1 MSSEPSS
8 IGNVWPNS
16 ATSPSP
22 RSRRS
27 IAVAVAEG
35 TPVSGWKASKGPDG
49 QTPAT
54 TSSILIHSAVSVSNL
69 RVSAH
74 SGGGWTTSLVA
85 NMNWLR
91 SIGCCGAWSTV
102 AGQVGLAGRS

>member
-1 MSSEPSS
+1 VSSEPSS

-35 TPVSGWKASKGPDG
+35 TPCKRLESEQRTRWAD
-49 QTPAT
+49 
-54 TSSILIHSAVSVSNL
+54 
-69 RVSAH
+69 
-74 SGGGWTTSLVA
+74 
-85 NMNWLR
+85 
-91 SIGCCGAWSTV
+91 
-102 AGQVGLAGRS
+102 AGND